1 MRHSIDG
8 CDRQVNTGCRMKCD
22 VSLSDHLR
30 ARLEKQADPNRAPAM
45 QAYMKSPMPFL
56 GVGTPE
62 RRRVT
67 KLLFAPLIY
76 GDPAA
81 WRADVLQIWREAR
94 YREEL
99 YAAIDLA
106 GIRPA
111 RPFQR
116 MEALPLY
123 REMIISGNW
132 WDTTDAIAPHRLFDI
147 LMAERDAMSRVLL
160 AWASDDNLWIR
171 RSAILCQMLAKD
183 AMDIPLL
190 EACIAPSLDSKE
202 FFLRKAIG
210 WVLRHYA
217 RTDPDYVRGYVAA
230 NAQRLSSL
238 SKREALK
245 HLD

>member
-1 MRHSIDG
+1 
-8 CDRQVNTGCRMKCD
+8 
-22 VSLSDHLR
+22 
-30 ARLEKQADPNRAPAM
+30 
-45 QAYMKSPMPFL
+45 
-56 GVGTPE
+56 
-62 RRRVT
+62 
-67 KLLFAPLIY
+67 
-76 GDPAA
+76 
-81 WRADVLQIWREAR
+81 
-94 YREEL
+94 
-99 YAAIDLA
+99 
-106 GIRPA
+106 
-111 RPFQR
+111 
-116 MEALPLY
+116 
-123 REMIISGNW
+123 
-132 WDTTDAIAPHRLFDI
+132 
-147 LMAERDAMSRVLL
+147 MSRVLL

-217 RTDPDYVRGYVAA
+217 RTNPDYVRGYVAA